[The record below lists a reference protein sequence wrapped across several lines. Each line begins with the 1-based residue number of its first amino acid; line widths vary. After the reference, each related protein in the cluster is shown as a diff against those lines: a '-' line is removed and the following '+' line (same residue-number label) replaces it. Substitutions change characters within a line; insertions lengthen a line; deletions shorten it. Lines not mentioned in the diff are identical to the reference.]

1 MTNSPLHLML
11 RTFKLQISRNFS
23 YCCGLNELMPSAVAL
38 TFIWRGKFWATC
50 NRIVQLDDE
59 QNDNDRLMWQK
70 IEWGKFANENSEANK
85 VHSPLFRYDDG
96 FHYYYF
102 MAGNHNC
109 SYAGV
114 LHHAYK
120 CREEKKK
127 NAFNVP
133 WMGGCFCRDRCMR
146 LAQFLVTC
154 VPSRE
159 PQRVHWTISQEKT
172 TWLQS
177 GFGTH
182 RFAFT
187 LLVHKTVA
195 ISLLHVF
202 FLLLFGWFPSTRSA
216 WEMIDRSTIN
226 GESVR
231 LYSNCTLRRFG
242 VVALTCALAKKKVL
256 TQWTQCCWWT
266 WS

>member
-11 RTFKLQISRNFS
+11 RTFKLQIPRNFS

-127 NAFNVP
+127 THSMCREWVDAFAEIV
-133 WMGGCFCRDRCMR
+133 
-146 LAQFLVTC
+146 AC
-154 VPSRE
+154 VS
-159 PQRVHWTISQEKT
+159 HNFWS
-172 TWLQS
+172 
-177 GFGTH
+177 H
-182 RFAFT
+182 AC
-187 LLVHKTVA
+187 
-195 ISLLHVF
+195 LHVNRNEYTE
-202 FLLLFGWFPSTRSA
+202 LSHKKKRHDCNLVL
-216 WEMIDRSTIN
+216 
-226 GESVR
+226 
-231 LYSNCTLRRFG
+231 
-242 VVALTCALAKKKVL
+242 ALTASHSPCSFTKRLPFL
-256 TQWTQCCWWT
+256 CCMFFFFFF
-266 WS
+266 SVDFRPLGAHGR